1 MITRED
7 QDGRA
12 KVSVLIIGREHKSS
26 LYMAHVSKPIQISG
40 EPVIPAITSK
50 YQVPDFSV
58 IPQYD
63 ITT

>member
-40 EPVIPAITSK
+40 EPVISAITKS
-50 YQVPDFSV
+50 YQWLDFFV
-58 IPQYD
+58 IL
-63 ITT
+63 

>member
-12 KVSVLIIGREHKSS
+12 KVSVLVIGREHKSS

-40 EPVIPAITSK
+40 EPVIPAIKSR
-50 YQVPDFSV
+50 YQ
-58 IPQYD
+58 
-63 ITT
+63 